1 MPLLAALDLH
11 KAFGATATLDGA
23 ELHVGRG
30 EKIGL
35 VGKNGCGK
43 STLLK
48 ILAGREPLDRGEL
61 RLRQHAT
68 VAWLP
73 QEPVVGDAKTLL
85 DVALAGAAL
94 CREEMEPH
102 ERQLRAEQALKGL
115 GLRDPSLSVAL
126 ASGGTLRRAT
136 LAAVL
141 LQNADLVLLD
151 EPTNHLD
158 ADTTAWLQTEL
169 VRQPGA
175 LAMVTHDRYFLNQV
189 VDRIVELRGGQLRG
203 YAGTFQD
210 YLEARLAET
219 DLAQRT
225 ESNRQNRLRRELEWL
240 RRTPAARSCKPKARQ
255 DVAEALVAERVVQE
269 RGVTFQFGEA
279 QRLGKTILE
288 ARGLRVGFAADAAQR
303 TKGHVAI
310 ASFDLTLV
318 RGQRL
323 GIVGPKGAGKTTLL
337 RTLQGQVPVL
347 GGMLSLGANTAML
360 SIDQQRT
367 GLDPNRTVQENA
379 SATGGEWVML
389 GDRKQHVASYLEQFL
404 FRTQDLRQQTAT
416 LSGGQKFRL
425 LLARR
430 LQEPSNVLLLDEPT
444 NDLDFETLEVLE
456 EALLAWPGCV
466 LTVSHDRAFLDRI
479 CTGILHLPG
488 DGSLE
493 FHAGNYSDFEANRA
507 ERRRAARQQDLAV
520 ARAAPKASYAAADVA
535 PKLSFAETKRLAGI
549 ESEIEAA
556 EALVTQT
563 EATLQDPGVTS
574 DFQRLQAA
582 TAAYEAAVRTKDE
595 AYAEWDRL
603 ESKQRAWEA
612 GRK

>member
-1 MPLLAALDLH
+1 MPLLAALNLR
-11 KAFGATATLDGA
+11 KSFGATVTLDGA
-23 ELHVGRG
+23 ELHVARG

-43 STLLK
+43 STLLQ
-48 ILAGREPLDRGEL
+48 ILAGRESLDAGEL

-73 QEPVVGDAKTLL
+73 QEPAVGDARTLL

-94 CREEMEPH
+94 CREELEPH
-102 ERQLRAEQALKGL
+102 ERHLRAEQALKGL
-115 GLRDPSLSVAL
+115 GLRDPALPVAR
-126 ASGGTLRRAT
+126 ASGGTLRRAA

-158 ADTTAWLQTEL
+158 ADTTAWLQAEL
-169 VRQPGA
+169 KGQPGA

-225 ESNRQNRLRRELEWL
+225 EANRQNRLRRELAWL

-255 DVAEALVAERVVQE
+255 DAAEALVAERVEVDK
-269 RGVTFQFGEA
+269 GITFHFGEA

-288 ARGLRVGFAADAAQR
+288 ARGLRVGFAADPA
-303 TKGHVAI
+303 KGTPGHIAV

-318 RGQRL
+318 RGQRI
-323 GIVGPKGAGKTTLL
+323 GIVGPNGAGKTTLL
-337 RTLQGQVPVL
+337 RTLQGQLPAL
-347 GGMLSLGANTAML
+347 GGALSLGANTAML
-360 SIDQQRT
+360 AIDQQRT
-367 GLDPNRTVQENA
+367 GLDPQRTLQENA
-379 SATGGEWVML
+379 SATGGEWVTL
-389 GDRKQHVASYLEQFL
+389 GDRKLHVASYLEQFL
-404 FRTQDLRQQTAT
+404 FRTQDLRQVAAT

-488 DGSLE
+488 DGTVA

-507 ERRRAARQQDLAV
+507 ERRRAARQQELASS
-520 ARAAPKASYAAADVA
+520 RAAPKPTTAKRDAA
-535 PKLSFAETKRLAGI
+535 PKLTFAEERRLAGI
-549 ESEIEAA
+549 EAEIEEA
-556 EALVTQT
+556 EAAVATA
-563 EATLQDPGVTS
+563 EAVLQDADVS
-574 DFQRLQAA
+574 ADFQRLQAA
-582 TAAYEAAVRTKDE
+582 TAAYEAAVRVKDE
-595 AYAEWDRL
+595 AYAEWQRL
-603 ESKQRAWEA
+603 DAKHAAWEA
-612 GRK
+612 GRR